1 MMLNL
6 DKERKVGFKQVDR
19 EVDLENGLN
28 MTRFI
33 KIGNSVIN
41 PSLALGNALF
51 EWVKK

>member
-1 MMLNL
+1 MMFNLNQ
-6 DKERKVGFKQVDR
+6 ERKASFKQVDR
-19 EVDLENGLN
+19 DVDLDNGLN

>member
-1 MMLNL
+1 MLINL
-6 DKERKVGFKQVDR
+6 SQERKVGFKQVDR

-28 MTRFI
+28 LNRFI

-51 EWVKK
+51 AWVKV

>member
-1 MMLNL
+1 MIDL
-6 DKERKVGFKQVDR
+6 DKERKVGFKQTDR

-28 MTRFI
+28 MTRLI